1 METSAILIV
10 IIGILLIVLL
20 VQKNLIYKKTD
31 YDSYSNDRYEWGTLT
46 SFSEFKILSKYAGE
60 IPFGPVFIHIKTE
73 PKNIFDKTFFS
84 DWFYRVENGVFLQR
98 WSLNPLKRSNLS
110 NAERELIF
118 IDFETKKIK
127 IIYSDI
133 KTFWMDIEKNDNDQL
148 ILVLNNGKLEERIK
162 IPNLNNL

>member
-1 METSAILIV
+1 MKTLAILII
-10 IIGILLIVLL
+10 IIGVLLIVLL
-20 VQKNLIYKKTD
+20 IKKIRID
-31 YDSYSNDRYEWGTLT
+31 KKSEFDSYSNDRYKWGILT
-46 SFSEFKILSKYAGE
+46 SFLEFKILSKYAGE

-118 IDFETKKIK
+118 IDFGTKKIK
-127 IIYSDI
+127 IIYSDK

-148 ILVLNNGKLEERIK
+148 ILVLNNVKLEERIK